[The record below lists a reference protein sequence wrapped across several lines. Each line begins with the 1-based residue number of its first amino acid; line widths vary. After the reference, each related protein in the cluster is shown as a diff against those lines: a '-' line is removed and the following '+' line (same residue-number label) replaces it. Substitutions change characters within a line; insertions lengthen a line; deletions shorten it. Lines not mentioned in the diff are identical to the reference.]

1 MIQLEYV
8 SRRTYIVIVLA
19 LLVAIAAVLLTM
31 GRMPFCECGY
41 IKLWQNDPLTSEG
54 SQHLADWYTLSHII
68 HGFIFY
74 FVLWLIFPRWSSGL
88 RLLIAILIEG
98 GWEIIENT
106 DAVINRYRE
115 GTISLNYF
123 GDSVLNSISDVL
135 AMMIGFVLAARWP
148 AWLTVLVA
156 VVMELV
162 ALYVIRDNLTLNVIM
177 LLHPFDAI
185 REWQAGAAVR

>member
-8 SRRTYIVIVLA
+8 SRRTYILIVLA
-19 LLVAIAAVLLTM
+19 LLAAIAAVLLAM
-31 GRMPFCECGY
+31 GRVPFCECGH
-41 IKLWQNDPLTSEG
+41 IKLWHSDAASSET
-54 SQHLADWYTLSHII
+54 SQHISDWYTLSHII

-74 FVLWLIFPRWSSGL
+74 FLLWLVLPRTSTGL
-88 RLLIAILIEG
+88 RLLIAIAIEG

-123 GDSVLNSISDVL
+123 GDSVLNSLSDIL
-135 AMMIGFVLAARWP
+135 AMVIGFLLAIRLP
-148 AWLTVLVA
+148 VWLTVLLAVA
-156 VVMELV
+156 MELA

-177 LLHPFDAI
+177 LLHPIDAI
-185 REWQAGAAVR
+185 REWQTGISAP

>member
-1 MIQLEYV
+1 M
-8 SRRTYIVIVLA
+8 
-19 LLVAIAAVLLTM
+19 
-31 GRMPFCECGY
+31 
-41 IKLWQNDPLTSEG
+41 
-54 SQHLADWYTLSHII
+54 
-68 HGFIFY
+68 
-74 FVLWLIFPRWSSGL
+74 LWLIFARWSRGL